1 MVLDGSPSMQH
12 LPQQQQRQLLEQQ
25 AGQGSVP
32 MRENSYSH
40 VDKKLRLEV
49 KQEDLLQQQILQ
61 QLIQRQDPTGRNPQ
75 MQALLQ
81 QQRVRQHQQMLQSMS
96 PSQRLQLQKQ
106 QQLRQQLQ
114 QQGTQQI
121 SPNVRPY
128 EVGVCA
134 RKLMMYLYHLQQRPA
149 VS

>member
-1 MVLDGSPSMQH
+1 
-12 LPQQQQRQLLEQQ
+12 
-25 AGQGSVP
+25 
-32 MRENSYSH
+32 
-40 VDKKLRLEV
+40 
-49 KQEDLLQQQILQ
+49 
-61 QLIQRQDPTGRNPQ
+61 

-149 VS
+149 NTSHLVQSRGCACHSTKVLGTMPLACFHRQLRICGSVIFAALSLERDLVR

>member
-49 KQEDLLQQQILQ
+49 KQEDLLQQQIY
-61 QLIQRQDPTGRNPQ
+61 
-75 MQALLQ
+75 
-81 QQRVRQHQQMLQSMS
+81 SS
-96 PSQRLQLQKQ
+96 
-106 QQLRQQLQ
+106 
-114 QQGTQQI
+114 
-121 SPNVRPY
+121 
-128 EVGVCA
+128 
-134 RKLMMYLYHLQQRPA
+134 
-149 VS
+149 